1 MCLASGFVALGVP
14 MLFGAVIS
22 AVAEWCK
29 RSRENED
36 LRRAGVTESCESCDG
51 RAGVVVFGDTHCY
64 GRRGGHSRPW
74 RS

>member
-1 MCLASGFVALGVP
+1 VCLASGFVALGVP

-36 LRRAGVTESCESCDG
+36 
-51 RAGVVVFGDTHCY
+51 
-64 GRRGGHSRPW
+64 
-74 RS
+74 